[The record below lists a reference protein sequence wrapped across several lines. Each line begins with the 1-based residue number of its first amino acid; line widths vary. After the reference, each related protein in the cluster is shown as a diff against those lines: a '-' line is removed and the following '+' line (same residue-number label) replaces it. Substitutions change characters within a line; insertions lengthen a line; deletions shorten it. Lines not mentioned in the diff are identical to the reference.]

1 MRLKP
6 EFRRFRAFLLD
17 CDGVLWL
24 GGRPLHSAVR
34 AVAALR
40 EAGRAV
46 LYVTNN
52 STRSRRGYVERL
64 RRMGFSAEVGEVFCS
79 SYVTARY
86 LEGRAERVF
95 VVGEAGL
102 VEELAARGLEVLGLD
117 PDERADCVVVGL
129 DRGLTYEKLAVALG
143 HLRRGALFVAT
154 NRDSTLPSEAGELPG
169 AGAIV
174 AALEEAA
181 GRRVD
186 VEVGKPSPLIFE
198 AALEEWG
205 LNRDEVLVVGDRLD
219 TDVEGARRAGLTSAL
234 VLTGVTKP
242 EDLEG
247 RGGPDYVLRTLL
259 DLFE

>member
-6 EFRRFRAFLLD
+6 EFRKFKAFLLD

-24 GGRPLHSAVR
+24 GGRPIRSALK
-34 AVAALR
+34 AVEGLR
-40 EAGRAV
+40 EAGREV

-52 STRSRRGYVERL
+52 STRSRRGYVRRL
-64 RRMGFSAEVGEVFCS
+64 RRMGFEASLSDIFCS

-86 LEGRAERVF
+86 LEGRAERAF

-102 VEELAARGLEVLGLD
+102 VEELAARGVEVLGLD

-129 DRGLTYEKLAVALG
+129 DRGLTYEKLAVALA

-198 AALEEWG
+198 AVLKERG
-205 LNRDEVLVVGDRLD
+205 LSRDEVLVIGDRLD
-219 TDVEGARRAGLTSAL
+219 TDVEGARRAGLASAL
-234 VLTGVTKP
+234 VLTGVTKLG
-242 EDLEG
+242 DLEG
-247 RGGPDYVLRTLL
+247 REEPDYVLRTLL